1 MEQKIDTYPIYE
13 HKDTGERFT
22 CIFHALCIGFEWYG
36 FKKKGDFYFGYLM
49 NLTDPMNEFGYNMD
63 MFGYFDVIEVLSVC
77 NKKAV
82 SVTPKQ
88 LSNLLPPIG
97 FRRIM

>member
-1 MEQKIDTYPIYE
+1 MDTYPVYE

-22 CIFHALCIGFEWYG
+22 CIFHALGMGFECYG
-36 FKKKGDFYFGYLM
+36 FKKKGDIYFGYIM
-49 NLTDPMNEFGYNMD
+49 NIVDSMDEFGNSMD
-63 MFGYFDVIEVLSVC
+63 EFAYFDIIDILSVC
-77 NKKAV
+77 NKKFV

-88 LSNLLPPIG
+88 ISNLLPPIG